1 MTDHDA
7 SGLSEDNLV
16 ESDCSINASFDSTSD
31 QKMNLSCLTAKFVQ
45 LFFTLRP
52 INNALSLDEAQ
63 GIRIFRLELLLWSIS
78 RFLERVLMEHVESK
92 FS

>member
-1 MTDHDA
+1 MADHDA

-16 ESDCSINASFDSTSD
+16 ESDCSMNNASFDSTD

-52 INNALSLDEAQ
+52 INNAMSLDEAQ
-63 GIRIFRLELLLWSIS
+63 GTRLLQSFNQRLRNALIKY
-78 RFLERVLMEHVESK
+78 LKIQKRV
-92 FS
+92 